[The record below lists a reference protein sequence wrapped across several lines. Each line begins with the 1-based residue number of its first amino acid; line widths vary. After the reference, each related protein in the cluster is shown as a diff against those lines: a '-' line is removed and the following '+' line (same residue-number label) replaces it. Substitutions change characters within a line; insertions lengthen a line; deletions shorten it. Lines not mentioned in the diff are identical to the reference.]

1 MNRIKPPFFLKIFK
15 KKNFFLFFLFNLV
28 IFSSLLFSENSFY
41 HNNTEFIIKSQD
53 YLNNPSILPN
63 ITDMQ
68 TFNQFDEITIN
79 YNILFCNN
87 SNFILRINDT
97 IINFGVI
104 LNNGFNLTQN
114 IDSTQLGILK
124 IELYISN
131 QTNPIIPEN
140 LIIFNSISIQ
150 IINKVGGNAF
160 IPILLGLCSISVISL
175 LFFGLGPSANILAKK
190 SIQKSMKDPVLRK
203 NYNNLINSEVI
214 FSNTELSSILHK
226 VQKSP
231 SNIDLDIET
240 LDNEEFLTN
249 FRGIHLK

>member
-15 KKNFFLFFLFNLV
+15 KKFFFLFFLFNLV
-28 IFSSLLFSENSFY
+28 IFSSLLFSENNFY
-41 HNNTEFIIKSQD
+41 HKNSELIIKSQG
-53 YLNNPSILPN
+53 YLSTPSILPN

>member
-1 MNRIKPPFFLKIFK
+1 MNRKIPPFFIKPFN
-15 KKNFFLFFLFNLV
+15 KNFFFLFLLLNLV
-28 IFSSLLFSENSFY
+28 FFSSLLFSENNFY
-41 HNNTEFIIKSQD
+41 HKNTELIIKSQG
-53 YLNNPSILPN
+53 YLSTPSILPN

-97 IINFGVI
+97 IKNFGVI

-124 IELYISN
+124 IELYVFN
-131 QTNPIIPEN
+131 QTNPINLEN
-140 LIIFNSISIQ
+140 LIISNSISIQ
-150 IINKVGGNAF
+150 IINKVEGNAF
-160 IPILLGLCSISVISL
+160 IPILLGLGSISVIGL

-190 SIQKSMKDPVLRK
+190 SIQKSMKDPILRK
-203 NYNNLINSEVI
+203 NYDNLINSEVI